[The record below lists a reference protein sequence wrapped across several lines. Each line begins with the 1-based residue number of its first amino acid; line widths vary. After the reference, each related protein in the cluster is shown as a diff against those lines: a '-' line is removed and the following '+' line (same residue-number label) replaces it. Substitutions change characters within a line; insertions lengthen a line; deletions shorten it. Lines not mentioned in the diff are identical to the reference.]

1 MKRKLGLAAALVL
14 VAAAAFFVVHRGRAK
29 ADDGFRSGVFE
40 PPREAPEFELEG
52 SNGAKVHLRDYAG
65 KVVILEF
72 GFTYCTQVC
81 PVTLANLTQA
91 FKKLGPAAADVQL
104 VFVTVDPK
112 RDNPARLHE
121 YLGAFNPSFVGATGA
136 PDDLEA
142 MRRSYGIIAK
152 EVVFPNN
159 QSGYD
164 HSSFIYLVDRHG
176 KIRTLVPFGKPPDD
190 IVHDI
195 QILLRS

>member
-1 MKRKLGLAAALVL
+1 MKRRLGLAGGLVL
-14 VAAAAFFVVHRGRAK
+14 VVAAVLFFVVRGRAK

-40 PPREAPEFELEG
+40 PAREAPEFELDG

-72 GFTYCTQVC
+72 GFTHCTQVC
-81 PVTLANLTQA
+81 PVTLANLTEA
-91 FKKLGPAAADVQL
+91 FKKLGPAAKDVQL

-112 RDNPARLHE
+112 RDDPARLHE
-121 YLGAFNPSFVGATGA
+121 YLGAFNPTFVGATGA
-136 PDDLEA
+136 PADLEA
-142 MRRSYGIIAK
+142 MRRAYGIIAK
-152 EVVFPNN
+152 EVVFPNHE
-159 QSGYD
+159 SGYD
-164 HSSFIYLVDRHG
+164 HSSFIYLVDRRG
-176 KIRTLVPFGKPPDD
+176 RIRTLVPFGKPPDD